1 MKNYKTYSWDWIG
14 LYRVCAFFSAFVV
27 VDLRFIAAMLN
38 IPLFLCLLSV
48 TSHSRVKSTPQNLA
62 SENSLPIR
70 HDWKATAFFPKFL
83 KPTRSQKVVSGFKC
97 RTQGLKS
104 VQTGSLEQVG
114 FLAGKITF
122 KAYLPN
128 GPGSRQVIL

>member
-14 LYRVCAFFSAFVV
+14 LYRVCDFFPSFVV
-27 VDLRFIAAMLN
+27 INLRFIAAMLN

-48 TSHSRVKSTPQNLA
+48 TSHSRVKLTPRNLA
-62 SENSLPIR
+62 SENSLPPR

-83 KPTRSQKVVSGFKC
+83 KPTRSQKVVSWFKC
-97 RTQGLKS
+97 RTQSLKS
-104 VQTGSLEQVG
+104 VQSGSLEQVDFPSG
-114 FLAGKITF
+114 QITF
-122 KAYLPN
+122 KAHLPN